1 MKLLMENLIYWMY
14 KVAKTMLIY
23 YFILILYQIHYTA
36 SSLMAKKFSY
46 FKEKQVILTI
56 IFILFS
62 FPFIH
67 YLLFVC
73 LFKCMLFFLPV
84 SVKSWHFCLKG
95 KWSTREDTVEKSVI
109 NQTKKAEMFK
119 RYFCLLS
126 LTK

>member
-1 MKLLMENLIYWMY
+1 MY
-14 KVAKTMLIY
+14 KVAKIMLIY

-36 SSLMAKKFSY
+36 SSLMTKKFSY
-46 FKEKQVILTI
+46 FEEKQVILTM

-84 SVKSWHFCLKG
+84 SVKS
-95 KWSTREDTVEKSVI
+95 
-109 NQTKKAEMFK
+109 
-119 RYFCLLS
+119 
-126 LTK
+126 